1 MLDLSKLAALE
12 LPKKEVA
19 ISVLGEKQNV
29 TISAF
34 GDDIALQMSDI
45 SHNRPDDAELRI
57 RRLLF
62 SRCVEG
68 MNEQQIELLLEK
80 DGQVFT
86 DIQLGM
92 GPD

>member
-1 MLDLSKLAALE
+1 MLDLSKLVALE

-62 SRCVEG
+62 SRCAEG

-86 DIQLGM
+86 DIQPGM